1 MRNERLEYGIRE
13 KGGRVL
19 LGGGVEVESNGIER
33 VELTRRRVTLGLISR
48 VITFLLF
55 SLAVTC

>member
-13 KGGRVL
+13 KDGRVL

-33 VELTRRRVTLGLISR
+33 VELTRRGLTSGLFSR

-55 SLAVTC
+55 KSL